1 MHRCHL
7 DLVYLGCF
15 SSQDPQFQGM
25 NLMETIAVLQGRAE
39 IIEDRA
45 KLMCALNLEAAKTY
59 RLTFKLW
66 KSVTF

>member
-25 NLMETIAVLQGRAE
+25 NLMETIAVLRCTAL
-39 IIEDRA
+39 IIEDKA
-45 KLMCALNLEAAKTY
+45 K
-59 RLTFKLW
+59 
-66 KSVTF
+66 